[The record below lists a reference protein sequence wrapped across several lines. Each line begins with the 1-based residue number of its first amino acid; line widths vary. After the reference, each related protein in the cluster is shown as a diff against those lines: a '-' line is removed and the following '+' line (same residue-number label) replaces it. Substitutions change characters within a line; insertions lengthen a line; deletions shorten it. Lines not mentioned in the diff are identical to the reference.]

1 MHASVTYTLE
11 MLPEDMRAALQYD
24 ETAREKFARFAP
36 SHQREYL
43 EWISDARKPDTRRR
57 RIERMLD
64 MILAN
69 P

>member
-1 MHASVTYTLE
+1 MHTSVQVTLE

-24 ETAREKFARFAP
+24 EAAREKFTRFAP
-36 SHQREYL
+36 SHQRDYL
-43 EWISDARKPDTRRR
+43 NWISEASKPDTRRR